1 MLLLTLKN
9 QKKTKTTM
17 ENIQITEN
25 LKAHFLRLYQ
35 MAICDDDFSALELK
49 MLYKCAEER
58 GISSKNLDEILLN
71 PINIKSL
78 VPKTIEEK
86 VDYLYDLT
94 VMIWADGVVSPN
106 EYSAMEKYVL
116 MFGFLEENVKAIV
129 DYLIEAVKIGKDKN
143 EILYELKN

>member
-1 MLLLTLKN
+1 
-9 QKKTKTTM
+9 M
-17 ENIQITEN
+17 ENNYITEN

-58 GISSKNLDEILLN
+58 GIPSKNLDEILLN
-71 PINIKSL
+71 PINLKSL
-78 VPKTIEEK
+78 VPQTIEEK

-94 VMIWADGVVSPN
+94 VMIWADGIVSPN
-106 EYSAMEKYVL
+106 EYTAMQKYVL
-116 MFGFLEENVKAIV
+116 MFGFLEENVMPIV
-129 DYLIEAVKIGKDKN
+129 DYLIEAVKIGKNKS

>member
-1 MLLLTLKN
+1 
-9 QKKTKTTM
+9 M
-17 ENIQITEN
+17 ENNQITEN

-71 PINIKSL
+71 PINLKSL
-78 VPKTIEEK
+78 VPQTIEEK

-94 VMIWADGVVSPN
+94 VMIWADGIVSPN

-116 MFGFLEENVKAIV
+116 MFGFLEENVTAIV
-129 DYLIEAVKIGKDKN
+129 DYLIEAVKFGKNKS

>member
-1 MLLLTLKN
+1 
-9 QKKTKTTM
+9 M
-17 ENIQITEN
+17 ENNQITEN

-58 GISSKNLDEILLN
+58 GISSKNLDEILLH
-71 PINIKSL
+71 PINLKSL
-78 VPKTIEEK
+78 VPQTIAEK

-94 VMIWADGVVSPN
+94 VMIWADGIVSPN
-106 EYSAMEKYVL
+106 EYAAMQKYVL
-116 MFGFLEENVKAIV
+116 MFGFLEENVTAIV
-129 DYLIEAVKIGKDKN
+129 DYLIESVKTGKNKS

>member
-1 MLLLTLKN
+1 
-9 QKKTKTTM
+9 M
-17 ENIQITEN
+17 ENNQITEN

-71 PINIKSL
+71 PINLKSL
-78 VPKTIEEK
+78 IPKTIEEK

-94 VMIWADGVVSPN
+94 VMIWADGIVSPN
-106 EYSAMEKYVL
+106 EYSAMQKYVL
-116 MFGFLEENVKAIV
+116 MFGFLEENATAIV
-129 DYLIEAVKIGKDKN
+129 DYLIEAVKIGKNKS

>member
-1 MLLLTLKN
+1 
-9 QKKTKTTM
+9 M
-17 ENIQITEN
+17 ENNQITES

-58 GISSKNLDEILLN
+58 GISSKNLDDILLN
-71 PINIKSL
+71 PINLKSL
-78 VPKTIEEK
+78 IPKTIEEK

-106 EYSAMEKYVL
+106 EYSAMQKYVL
-116 MFGFLEENVKAIV
+116 MFGFLEENTTAIV
-129 DYLIEAVKIGKDKN
+129 DYLIEAIKIGKNKS